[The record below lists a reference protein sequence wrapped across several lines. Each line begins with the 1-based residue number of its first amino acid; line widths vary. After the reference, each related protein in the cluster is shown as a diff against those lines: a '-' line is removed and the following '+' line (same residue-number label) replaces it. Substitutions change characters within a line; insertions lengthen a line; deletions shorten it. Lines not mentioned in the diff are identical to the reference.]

1 MVSLEWQFT
10 ENKTY
15 EYGNNNFRKLKIKPI
30 INSYML
36 VMADTTRIQLK
47 RFMKAEVCSFFKV
60 QQSFLIDYLKKA

>member
-30 INSYML
+30 IKSYML

-47 RFMKAEVCSFFKV
+47 RFMKAEFYSFYKV